1 MRSEILCSG
10 LSAALGPLPMEVGV
24 WQEGGTCAQGPD
36 VNGLSDPRKPLYLR
50 RTVSWK
56 KPKVQSLSDPTSG
69 FTPDSMSHSF
79 MHNDLLICKRNTCK
93 VESMSEFAYV
103 RWFGTS

>member
-10 LSAALGPLPMEVGV
+10 LSAALGPCSVLMEVRV

-36 VNGLSDPRKPLYLR
+36 VSGLSDPRKPLYLR

-56 KPKVQSLSDPTSG
+56 KPRVQSLSDPTSS
-69 FTPDSMSHSF
+69 FTPDSFSVSQ
-79 MHNDLLICKRNTCK
+79 LY
-93 VESMSEFAYV
+93 AQ
-103 RWFGTS
+103 